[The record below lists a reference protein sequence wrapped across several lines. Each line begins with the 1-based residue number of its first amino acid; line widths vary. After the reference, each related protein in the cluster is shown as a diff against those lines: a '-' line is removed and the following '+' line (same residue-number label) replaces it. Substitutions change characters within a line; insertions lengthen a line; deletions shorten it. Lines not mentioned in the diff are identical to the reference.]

1 MNKQYRIRKNLKYD
15 PLFEYHPMWLKIVWW
30 LSFLFFIIFIGVILN
45 RLSELT
51 ELRILQSQFFG
62 YVYVIL
68 AGIMGY
74 FINYY
79 LMFGLYVKFGNND
92 PNYRQKMINKGIK
105 ADNKIFIKTVKNAL
119 KEIDKSKKKTK

>member
-51 ELRILQSQFFG
+51 ELRILQSQFFE

-68 AGIMGY
+68 AGITGY

-79 LMFGLYVKFGNND
+79 LMFGLYIKFGNND

-119 KEIDKSKKKTK
+119 KEIDKSKKKN

>member
-51 ELRILQSQFFG
+51 ELRILQSQFFE

>member
-45 RLSELT
+45 RLSELI

-62 YVYVIL
+62 YAYVIL

-79 LMFGLYVKFGNND
+79 LMFGLYIKFGNND
-92 PNYRQKMINKGIK
+92 PNYREKMINKRIK
-105 ADNKIFIKTVKNAL
+105 ADNKIFIKTVENAL
-119 KEIDKSKKKTK
+119 KEIDKSKKKT

>member
-45 RLSELT
+45 RLSELI

-62 YVYVIL
+62 YAYVIL

-79 LMFGLYVKFGNND
+79 LMFGLYIKFGNND
-92 PNYRQKMINKGIK
+92 PNYREKMINKRIK
-105 ADNKIFIKTVKNAL
+105 ADNKIFIKTVENAL

>member
-45 RLSELT
+45 TLSELT

-92 PNYRQKMINKGIK
+92 PNYRQKMINKRIK
-105 ADNKIFIKTVKNAL
+105 ADNKIFIKTVENAL